1 MGFDF
6 VLWDVYVCVC
16 VFLCF
21 FLILFVYLFALFD
34 SLFSK
39 ETEKKGVEL
48 CGRGGREEDLEED
61 EGEVTVTRIYC
72 GKNKLIFNK
81 KLINKHLKW

>member
-1 MGFDF
+1 MVFDF
-6 VLWDVYVCVC
+6 VFVECICVC
-16 VFLCF
+16 VSCF

-48 CGRGGREEDLEED
+48 YVWEGREDLEED

-72 GKNKLIFNK
+72 RKNKLIFNK
-81 KLINKHLKW
+81 KKSINKHLKW